1 MSARTR
7 PRARVLVIDDQP
19 RTAELLAREAP
30 ELEIQTVRSGGEA
43 RAHARSWRE
52 AAPVLE
58 GRRPPDVVVLDLRFD
73 LPDEQLLPDERA
85 LGESAAARRLRR
97 ERRDRQGLF
106 ILERLRRRRPEIA
119 VLLTTAYE
127 EIPFEQEA
135 LELKADAFTYAA
147 AEEESGS
154 GRLLVSRLRRILEER
169 AAPQRTG
176 RFFWGTS
183 AAMRELR
190 RKVSALAPTPMPLL
204 VTGPTGTGKSLLVRD
219 VIHPLSG
226 RPGAFVAFDCATV
239 PEGLLQAALF
249 GALRGSFTG
258 AVADRP
264 GVFEAAADGT
274 LFLDEIENLAPD
286 AQKMLLTALNDGTI
300 RRLGSAAET
309 PHTARVVAASN
320 AALAHAASNA
330 ALTHAASNAALGRRT
345 AEGSFR
351 SDLLMR
357 LNPSLALEL
366 PPLSQR
372 REDLPELAR
381 LTASAFWD
389 NPRHRRAIASLV
401 RAAGGPDPEPADAF
415 TLAVSEREARDS
427 ASAVVFVLPGKA
439 WAAMQRHPWPGNLR
453 QFEMILADSLAAAVY
468 AGPGASLDRGGRVR
482 IPLDPRML
490 FDLLAG
496 ARASEPPPSGAGFSG
511 FAGFGSGSAERPRA
525 SSVAGFRRE
534 LERSA
539 LRALFR
545 EAGGDFARM
554 AERMTGSASAKEARA
569 VRLRFNKLGLSAR
582 DEK

>member
-1 MSARTR
+1 
-7 PRARVLVIDDQP
+7 
-19 RTAELLAREAP
+19 
-30 ELEIQTVRSGGEA
+30 
-43 RAHARSWRE
+43 
-52 AAPVLE
+52 
-58 GRRPPDVVVLDLRFD
+58 VVVLDLRFD
-73 LPDEQLLPDERA
+73 LPDEQLLPDERP

-320 AALAHAASNA
+320 AAL
-330 ALTHAASNAALGRRT
+330 THAASNAALGRRT

-366 PPLSQR
+366 PPLSRR

-482 IPLDPRML
+482 IPLDPRLL

-496 ARASEPPPSGAGFSG
+496 ARASEPPTSGAGFSG

>member
-73 LPDEQLLPDERA
+73 LPDEQLLPDERP

-320 AALAHAASNA
+320 AAL
-330 ALTHAASNAALGRRT
+330 GRRT

-482 IPLDPRML
+482 IPLDPRLL

>member
-1 MSARTR
+1 MS
-7 PRARVLVIDDQP
+7 PRARGRPRVLVIDDQP

-30 ELEIQTVRSGGEA
+30 ELDILTIRTGSGGET
-43 RAHARSWRE
+43 RLHASSWRE
-52 AAPVLE
+52 ASPILD

-73 LPDEQLLPDERA
+73 VPDEALLPDERP

-154 GRLLVSRLRRILEER
+154 GRLLVARLRRILEER

-226 RPGAFVAFDCATV
+226 RTGAFVAFDCATV

-264 GVFEAAADGT
+264 GVFEAAAEGT

-320 AALAHAASNA
+320 AALTRAASNA
-330 ALTHAASNAALGRRT
+330 ALTRAASNAALTRHG
-345 AEGSFR
+345 ADGGLR

-366 PPLSQR
+366 PPLVER

-381 LTASAFWD
+381 LTASAFWE

-401 RAAGGPDPEPADAF
+401 RAAGGPDPEPAAAF
-415 TLAVSEREARDS
+415 ALAVSEREARDC

-439 WAAMQRHPWPGNLR
+439 WAAMERHPWPGNLR

-482 IPLDPRML
+482 IPLDPRLL

-496 ARASEPPPSGAGFSG
+496 ARASEMAPPSAGAF
-511 FAGFGSGSAERPRA
+511 ERPRA

-534 LERSA
+534 LLERSA

-554 AERMTGSASAKEARA
+554 AELMTGSSSAKEARA
-569 VRLRFNKLGLSAR
+569 VRLRFNKLGLSVR
-582 DEK
+582 EER

>member
-1 MSARTR
+1 
-7 PRARVLVIDDQP
+7 VLVIDDQP
-19 RTAELLAREAP
+19 RTAEILARQAP
-30 ELEIQTVRSGGEA
+30 ELEILMIRTRPAVGEA

-52 AAPVLE
+52 AAPLLK

-73 LPDEQLLPDERA
+73 VPDEELLPDERP
-85 LGESAAARRLRR
+85 LGESPAARRLRR

-106 ILERLRRRRPEIA
+106 ILERLRRRRPEVA

-154 GRLLVSRLRRILEER
+154 GQLLVARLRRILEER
-169 AAPQRTG
+169 SAPQRTG
-176 RFFWGTS
+176 RFFWGAS

-226 RPGAFVAFDCATV
+226 RSGAFVPFDCATV

-300 RRLGSAAET
+300 RRLGSVAET

-320 AALAHAASNA
+320 AALA
-330 ALTHAASNAALGRRT
+330 RRA

-366 PPLSQR
+366 PSLSER

-381 LTASAFWD
+381 LTAAGFWE

-401 RAAGGPDPEPADAF
+401 RAAGGPDPEPAGSFA
-415 TLAVSEREARDS
+415 LAVSEQEARES
-427 ASAVVFVLPGKA
+427 ESAVVFVVPGKA
-439 WAAMQRHPWPGNLR
+439 WAAMLRHPWPGNLR
-453 QFEMILADSLAAAVY
+453 QFEMVLADALAAAVY
-468 AGPGASLDRGGRVR
+468 AGPGATMDRSGRERERVRVR
-482 IPLDPRML
+482 IALDPRLL
-490 FDLLAG
+490 FELLAG
-496 ARASEPPPSGAGFSG
+496 ARAGEPPALSA
-511 FAGFGSGSAERPRA
+511 GSGSMNRPRA
-525 SSVAGFRRE
+525 STVAGFRRE

-545 EAGGDFARM
+545 EAGGDFERM
-554 AERMTGSASAKEARA
+554 AELMTGSAREARA

>member
-73 LPDEQLLPDERA
+73 LPDEQLLPDERP

-309 PHTARVVAASN
+309 PHTARVV
-320 AALAHAASNA
+320 
-330 ALTHAASNAALGRRT
+330 AASNAALGRRT

>member
-1 MSARTR
+1 MSARSRAR
-7 PRARVLVIDDQP
+7 PRVLVIDDQP

-52 AAPVLE
+52 AAPILE
-58 GRRPPDVVVLDLRFD
+58 GRRSPDVVVLDLRFD
-73 LPDEQLLPDERA
+73 LPDEELLPDERP

-147 AEEESGS
+147 AEEEAGS

-226 RPGAFVAFDCATV
+226 RTGAFVPFDCATV

-258 AVADRP
+258 AVADRA

-320 AALAHAASNA
+320 ASLA
-330 ALTHAASNAALGRRT
+330 RRA

-366 PPLSQR
+366 PSLAQR

-381 LTASAFWD
+381 LTASAFWE

-401 RAAGGPDPEPADAF
+401 RAAGGPDPEPATAF

-427 ASAVVFVLPGKA
+427 ASAVVVVLPGKA
-439 WAAMQRHPWPGNLR
+439 WAAMQRHSWPGNLR

-482 IPLDPRML
+482 ISLDPRLL

-496 ARASEPPPSGAGFSG
+496 ARASEAAAPGAGFGGS
-511 FAGFGSGSAERPRA
+511 AGFGSGSVERPRA
-525 SSVAGFRRE
+525 ASVAGFRRE

-554 AERMTGSASAKEARA
+554 AELMTGSASAKEARA